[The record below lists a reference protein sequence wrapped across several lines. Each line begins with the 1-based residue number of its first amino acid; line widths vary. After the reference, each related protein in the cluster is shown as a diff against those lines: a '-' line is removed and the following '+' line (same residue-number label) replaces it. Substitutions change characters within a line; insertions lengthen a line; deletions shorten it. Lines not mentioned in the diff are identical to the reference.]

1 MGTRINRHTIFPT
14 ILNVLGLTLA
24 FSVFMILSVQVS
36 YDLGYDL
43 GYPDADRIVRLEYSE
58 PTSPGVYNVQMSRPM
73 IEYLKQNLP
82 QAEAVSCYRY
92 YKDAE
97 ESIREARTDKPGVA
111 LRMAVSDFDLL
122 RVFPF
127 DFVQGD
133 TSRFREPL
141 TAVISERGAQ
151 KLFGDLS
158 PIGREIQVDF
168 PNAAAYRIVAVYKDF
183 PSNSSADNE
192 IIFNIGDSSI
202 DNHSEWSYPCYIK
215 LSTSEGL
222 EAALDSLKPGLFG
235 GEFTDDVDIRVSGL
249 HDAYYSMDVL
259 GDNMAKG
266 NRSTT
271 ITLLSISI
279 LVLIIAIIN
288 FINFSMAS
296 IPFSIKDINTR
307 RVFGSTRMQQI
318 WRQLASAMGLVL
330 ISFALSLA
338 AMTLASTTS
347 FASYISGSLKIAD
360 NLPLVFT
367 GLVVAAATAL
377 ISGIFPARYSTSF
390 NTAMVLKGSFS
401 LSATGRRLRT
411 VLVGFQYVVSF
422 ILILCSLFIAVQIN
436 FMKNHDMGFSRD
448 RIIEFS
454 ISDTIG
460 ECPETFRQ
468 KLLEN
473 PDIQDVTFAGNL
485 LVSQHKMTWGRDYQG
500 ERVQMDCLPVDR
512 NFIKFFGME
521 IVDGRDFNESD
532 DLSSSGTFIVN
543 EAFMEKYPFLRIGLK
558 FTGHQDDE
566 NPAEI
571 VGIVRDFNFQ
581 PLQHGISPLV
591 LYDFGSDPWWPL
603 TIVYA
608 RINPAR
614 FMEVTDYIREKS
626 AELDPV
632 FDSESMYIRFMDEG
646 IGYLYEKE
654 NNLNSLITAAALI
667 SLLISI
673 VGIFGLVY
681 FETQFRRKEIA
692 LRRVNG
698 AQVGEILLMLNR
710 YYLSITACCF
720 VVAVPLAVIIMRRWV
735 SGFAYQSPVPAW
747 IFIVALLAI
756 VLITVATVT
765 LQSRRTA
772 LRNPSESLRTE

>member
-1 MGTRINRHTIFPT
+1 MGSRINRHTIFPT

-43 GYPDADRIVRLEYSE
+43 GYPDADKIVRLEYSD
-58 PTSPGVYNVQMSRPM
+58 PTSPEVYEVAIARPM
-73 IEYLKQNLP
+73 IEHIKQNLP
-82 QAEAVSCYRY
+82 QAEAVACYRY

-97 ESIREARTDKPGVA
+97 EAFKETGSDKPAVG
-111 LRMAVSDFDLL
+111 LRLAECDSDILS
-122 RVFPF
+122 VFPF
-127 DFVQGD
+127 EFVQGD
-133 TSRFREPL
+133 TSQFREPW
-141 TAVISERGAQ
+141 TAVISERGAR
-151 KLFGDLS
+151 KLFGELS
-158 PIGREIQVDF
+158 PIGREVEGDF
-168 PNAAAYRIVAVYKDF
+168 PGAISFRIVAVYKDL
-183 PSNSSADNE
+183 PSNSSADIE
-192 IIFNIGDSSI
+192 ILFNISDSNI
-202 DNHSEWSYPCYIK
+202 DNWSEWSYQCYMK
-215 LSTSEGL
+215 LSTTEGL
-222 EAALDSLKPGLFG
+222 EATLDSLGTGLFG
-235 GEFTDDVDIRVSGL
+235 EEYAEAVDVRATSL
-249 HDAYYSMDVL
+249 HDAYYSRDIP

-266 NRSTT
+266 NKSTT
-271 ITLLSISI
+271 ITLLSVSI

-318 WRQLASAMGLVL
+318 WRQLASALGLVM

-338 AMTLASTTS
+338 VMTLASTTS

-367 GLVVAAATAL
+367 GLGVAAATAL
-377 ISGIFPARYSTSF
+377 IAGIFPARYSTSF

-401 LSATGRRLRT
+401 LSASGRRLRT

-422 ILILCSLFIAVQIN
+422 ILILCSLFITVQVR

-448 RIIEFS
+448 QIIEFS
-454 ISDTIG
+454 ISDAIG
-460 ECPETFRQ
+460 ESRETFRQ
-468 KLLEN
+468 MLLEN

-485 LVSQHKMTWGRDYQG
+485 IVSQGKMGWGRNYQG
-500 ERVQMDCLPVDR
+500 NRIQMDCLPVAR
-512 NFIKFFGME
+512 NFVKFFGME
-521 IVDGRDFNESD
+521 MVEGRDFNESD
-532 DLSSSGTFIVN
+532 DLSTSGTFIVN
-543 EAFMEKYPFLRIGLK
+543 ETFMEKYPFLRIGLK

-581 PLQHGISPLV
+581 PLQYRIAPLV
-591 LYDFGSDPWWPL
+591 LYDFGADPWWPL
-603 TIVYA
+603 TVVYVK
-608 RINPAR
+608 INTSDFKAV
-614 FMEVTDYIREKS
+614 MDYIRTKS
-626 AELDPV
+626 AELDPN
-632 FDSESMYIRFMDEG
+632 FEADSMYIRFMNEG

-720 VVAVPLAVIIMRRWV
+720 VVAVPLAVIIMLRWV
-735 SGFAYQSPVPAW
+735 SGFAYQSPVPLW

>member
-1 MGTRINRHTIFPT
+1 MRPRINRHTIFPT

-24 FSVFMILSVQVS
+24 FSVFMIMSVQVS
-36 YDLGYDL
+36 YDTGYDL
-43 GYPDADRIVRLEYSE
+43 GYPDADRIVRMEYSD
-58 PTSPGVYNVQMSRPM
+58 PTSPGVYEVQMSRPL
-73 IEYLKQNLP
+73 IEYFKQNIP

-92 YKDAE
+92 YKDSE
-97 ESIREARTDKPGVA
+97 ESFKEAGTDKSGIT
-111 LRMAVSDFDLL
+111 LRMATSDFDIL

-141 TAVISERGAQ
+141 TAVISEKGAQ

-158 PIGREIQVDF
+158 PIGREIQADF
-168 PNAAAYRIVAVYKDF
+168 PNSATYRIVAVYRDF

-192 IIFNIGDSSI
+192 VIFNLGDSDI
-202 DNHSEWSYPCYIK
+202 YNQSEWSFHCYMK
-215 LSTSEGL
+215 LSTFDGIKQTL
-222 EAALDSLKPGLFG
+222 ASLKEPLFG
-235 GEFTDDVDIRVSGL
+235 EEYADKSDLRVSVL
-249 HDAYYSMDVL
+249 HDAYFEKDVS

-271 ITLLSISI
+271 VTLLSVSI

-288 FINFSMAS
+288 FINFAMAS

-307 RVFGSTRMQQI
+307 RVLGSTRMQQI
-318 WRQLASAMGLVL
+318 WRQLAAALTLVL
-330 ISFALSLA
+330 ISFVLSLA
-338 AMTLASTTS
+338 VMTIAATSS

-360 NLPLVFT
+360 NLPLVFM
-367 GLVVAAATAL
+367 GLGVAVVTAFAA
-377 ISGIFPARYSTSF
+377 GILPARYSTSF

-422 ILILCSLFIAVQIN
+422 ILILCSLFITVQVR

-448 RIIEFS
+448 QIIEFS
-454 ISDTIG
+454 ISDAIG
-460 ECPETFRQ
+460 ESRETFRQ
-468 KLLEN
+468 MLLED

-485 LVSQHKMTWGRDYQG
+485 LVSKSKMGWGREYQG
-500 ERVQMDCLPVDR
+500 QRVQMDCLPVAS
-512 NFIKFFGME
+512 NFIRFFGME

-532 DLSSSGTFIVN
+532 DLSTSGTFIVN
-543 EAFMEKYPFLRIGLK
+543 EAFMEKYPFLRLGLK

-566 NPAEI
+566 HPAEI
-571 VGIVRDFNFQ
+571 VGIVRNFNFK
-581 PLQHGISPLV
+581 PLQYGISPIV
-591 LYDFGSDPWWPL
+591 LYDFGADPWWPL

-632 FDSESMYIRFMDEG
+632 FDSESMNIRFMDEG
-646 IGYLYEKE
+646 IGHLYEKE

-720 VVAVPLAVIIMRRWV
+720 VVAVPVAVIIMRRWV
-735 SGFAYQSPVPAW
+735 SGFAYQSPVPFW
-747 IFIVALLAI
+747 IFIVALLVI

-765 LQSRRTA
+765 IQSRRTA